1 MKTKKDDLG
10 VWEAVRDELRK
21 LRGKNRFRGNEEH
34 LLLRREVRI
43 HRESRG
49 NQLES
54 GVVIIHLTQRLEDL
68 WADGLLHVPARVSEM
83 KDGSADE
90 NWRQWLGWIVDECRG
105 AAYLHTSSA
114 SAAYRKSDTGKET
127 NN

>member
-68 WADGLLHVPARVSEM
+68 
-83 KDGSADE
+83 
-90 NWRQWLGWIVDECRG
+90 
-105 AAYLHTSSA
+105 
-114 SAAYRKSDTGKET
+114 
-127 NN
+127 